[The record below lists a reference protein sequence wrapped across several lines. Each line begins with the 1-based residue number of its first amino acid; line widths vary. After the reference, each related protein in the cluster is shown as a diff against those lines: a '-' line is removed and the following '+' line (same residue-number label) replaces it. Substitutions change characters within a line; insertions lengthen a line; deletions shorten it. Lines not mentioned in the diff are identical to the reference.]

1 MTGDAGTTDAT
12 EHRQQAKVLTVSD
25 GVMAGVRKDSSGAGL
40 VSHLEAAGFEVIE
53 HRTISDGVDN
63 VSNTLSY
70 MALNF
75 VGLIATTG
83 GTGFGPRD
91 DTPEGTRRILDKPAP
106 GLTTAMATARCGR
119 RSGSIVDPQP
129 ARLARRRGRDPRVG
143 PRRRP
148 PRARAPRREAG
159 SAPDPRS
166 VGPRSTSSPPPG
178 IGS

>member
-12 EHRQQAKVLTVSD
+12 GVKQQAKVLTVSD
-25 GVMAGVRKDSSGAGL
+25 GVIAGTRDDVSGATL

-53 HRTISDGVDN
+53 HRAISDGVAN

-91 DTPEGTRRILDKPAP
+91 DTPEGTRRILDKPAS
-106 GLTTAMATARCGR
+106 GLQTAMATASPLNRLSRGVAGVRGR
-119 RSGSIVDPQP
+119 ALIVNLPGSTSGAVETIDAILDVVPHALALLGGRSDPHPRSGQ
-129 ARLARRRGRDPRVG
+129 
-143 PRRRP
+143 
-148 PRARAPRREAG
+148 
-159 SAPDPRS
+159 
-166 VGPRSTSSPPPG
+166 
-178 IGS
+178 

>member
-12 EHRQQAKVLTVSD
+12 EHKQQAKVLTVSD

-106 GLTTAMATARCGR
+106 GLTTAMATA
-119 RSGSIVDPQP
+119 SPLN
-129 ARLARRRGRDPRVG
+129 RLSRGVAGVRGRSLILNLPGSPGGAVETLESVLDVVPHALSLLAG
-143 PRRRP
+143 DRP
-148 PRARAPRREAG
+148 H
-159 SAPDPRS
+159 
-166 VGPRSTSSPPPG
+166 
-178 IGS
+178 

>member
-12 EHRQQAKVLTVSD
+12 ADRQQAKVLTVSD
-25 GVMAGVRKDSSGAGL
+25 GVVAGTREDASGAAL
-40 VSHLEAAGFEVIE
+40 VSHLEAAGFEVLE
-53 HRTISDGVDN
+53 RRAISDGIDN

-106 GLTTAMATARCGR
+106 GLTTAIATAT
-119 RSGSIVDPQP
+119 PLN
-129 ARLARRRGRDPRVG
+129 RLSRGVAGVRGRSLIVNLPGSPAGAVETIDAILDVVPHAVALLGGNKDPH
-143 PRRRP
+143 
-148 PRARAPRREAG
+148 
-159 SAPDPRS
+159 PDH
-166 VGPRSTSSPPPG
+166 
-178 IGS
+178 

>member
-12 EHRQQAKVLTVSD
+12 EHKQQAKVLTVSD

-75 VGLIATTG
+75 VGLIATHQAHTV
-83 GTGFGPRD
+83 RQK
-91 DTPEGTRRILDKPAP
+91 L
-106 GLTTAMATARCGR
+106 
-119 RSGSIVDPQP
+119 
-129 ARLARRRGRDPRVG
+129 
-143 PRRRP
+143 
-148 PRARAPRREAG
+148 
-159 SAPDPRS
+159 APDSFWISGGNVYKRH
-166 VGPRSTSSPPPG
+166 
-178 IGS
+178 

>member
-1 MTGDAGTTDAT
+1 MNGDAGTTDAT
-12 EHRQQAKVLTVSD
+12 EDKQQAKVLTVSD

-106 GLTTAMATARCGR
+106 GLTTAMATA
-119 RSGSIVDPQP
+119 SPLN
-129 ARLARRRGRDPRVG
+129 RLSRGVAGVRGRSLILNLPGSPGGAVETLESVLDVVPHALALLGGKRDPH
-143 PRRRP
+143 PT
-148 PRARAPRREAG
+148 
-159 SAPDPRS
+159 PDQ
-166 VGPRSTSSPPPG
+166 
-178 IGS
+178 